1 MSHDKIVFLFTIL
14 EHREQSLKIQAD
26 GEDLPGGALVLVEL
40 RRVPKPLEPLGEL
53 LGLGERVVE
62 LVRGKH
68 RAHSVHHLAD
78 LPELAVEAGAPG
90 LCDLPDQGGC
100 RGRDEVTPGPSATN
114 I

>member
-1 MSHDKIVFLFTIL
+1 MSHDKFVFLFTIL

-40 RRVPKPLEPLGEL
+40 RRVPKPLEPLREL
-53 LGLGERVVE
+53 LGLGERVIE
-62 LVRGKH
+62 LVGGKH
-68 RAHSVHHLAD
+68 RAHGVHHLAD

-90 LCDLPDQGGC
+90 LRDLPDQGGC
-100 RGRDEVTPGPSATN
+100 RWCDEVTPGPSATN